1 MFTNEI
7 AIYGDYGLMADR
19 LKEIGLFERILD
31 VYICGAVVGMIMGR
45 KGEKRKDKNSV
56 KIFAGQLNN
65 EIVRLRYLASV
76 AYMIDNSDKKNTEEG
91 EDELLRNTFGDWFG
105 VGDEK
110 SNEKYNLLYE
120 YALGG
125 IEIIFNKVDAEKND
139 TEKHFNKFKDFIDEI
154 AMIEIENDI
163 DRVFAGALNL

>member
-1 MFTNEI
+1 MIRANIEEDREAT
-7 AIYGDYGLMADR
+7 MAR
-19 LKEIGLFERILD
+19 FI
-31 VYICGAVVGMIMGR
+31 
-45 KGEKRKDKNSV
+45 
-56 KIFAGQLNN
+56 
-65 EIVRLRYLASV
+65 
-76 AYMIDNSDKKNTEEG
+76 
-91 EDELLRNTFGDWFG
+91 GDWFG

-110 SNEKYNLLYE
+110 SKEKYNLLYE